1 MRHTLKSEATWSS
14 AYFGGLQ
21 NIKRVITERLVGAGA
36 KIEPGCIS
44 HPVISRVDGNPPA
57 ALTITI
63 VPFNGPRQAL
73 HLSDEDFLRSGS
85 DIDAVASA
93 KIEELVASFRMF
105 RLDRNEFL
113 GSAERRT
120 SSIRSSKRR

>member
-1 MRHTLKSEATWSS
+1 MRDTLKSEATWSS

-21 NIKRVITERLVGAGA
+21 NIKRVITERLVDAGA

-73 HLSDEDFLRSGS
+73 QLSAEDFLRSCPN
-85 DIDAVASA
+85 IDAGASS
-93 KIEELVASFRMF
+93 KIDKLVESFRLF
-105 RLDRNEFL
+105 RVDRNGFL

-120 SSIRSSKRR
+120 SGARNA